1 MVCLTELGVFIPHD
15 HLYSFK
21 TLPLQSWRWCRIEL
35 ILLSLY
41 FIAVFPVATL
51 LVQSAG
57 LSTNFSYTVFPSADD
72 FLTSGESQYDPRNF
86 SFNVNPE
93 ASVFFPRLECVKLFY
108 KDLVRMKS
116 GESNAMASFSTSFTF
131 SITQGQFTNRSG
143 WLGHAYGLMFIFGSE
158 DFLLG
163 ANAGKYFGVEFDTY
177 NNFITEDPSD
187 SHIGVA
193 LNNLNSAYT
202 YNLCEGQRTSCSF
215 PWTGRTYTAWIEYY
229 GPTRSLEVWFA
240 NGSLRGVVKPAVPA
254 LIRVDNLDV
263 MDIFEDYMYVA
274 FSGNVWPTLDTHQL
288 LSWNFASSLSEAVQT
303 PMQRRLF
310 SKSWILIVCA
320 AFGSAILAAIYLLG
334 HWKTSPNKSYEF
346 ELEHL
351 MGVRRFTFKE
361 LKKATNNFNEGS
373 LLGKGGSGTVYKGTL
388 TPSGVMVAVKR
399 LKHDSQHVDRVF
411 LAEVSSISQIRHR
424 NLVHLQGWCH
434 EDAHF
439 LLVFDHMSNG
449 SLDEWLFPSRRR
461 CPSDPK
467 YKKFEVL
474 PWELRFS
481 ILAGVAAAVE
491 YLHEE
496 WVQCVLHRDIK
507 LSNVMLDA
515 DFNPHLG
522 DFGLARLMDHK
533 KLEKTTM
540 VAGTF
545 GCMAPEIH
553 YTGRATKESDV
564 YSFGVLMLEVLCGRR
579 AVNLQVEDPDEDFM
593 LLQAVWRSYEGG
605 NILSAVDPGL
615 LRMHPQ
621 QRIPSTGATN
631 QTSRVTE
638 AACQRDEVHEFGPTT
653 GPTVSRGA
661 TANFGEEVKV
671 VHLLHLGLRVVK
683 QVIMQVQGSTA
694 DKDSISTLKWLPA
707 LPSIMPSLGLHLS
720 PSSEEVETRLFPEN
734 SRYHGVHRRFVTN

>member
-15 HLYSFK
+15 HLYSVK
-21 TLPLQSWRWCRIEL
+21 TLSLQSWRWCRIEL

-116 GESNAMASFSTSFTF
+116 G
-131 SITQGQFTNRSG
+131 
-143 WLGHAYGLMFIFGSE
+143 
-158 DFLLG
+158 

-202 YNLCEGQRTSCSF
+202 YNLCEGQRTSCS
-215 PWTGRTYTAWIEYY
+215 
-229 GPTRSLEVWFA
+229 SLEVWFA
-240 NGSLRGVVKPAVPA
+240 NGSLREGVVKPAVPA

-263 MDIFEDYMYVA
+263 MDIFEDYMYVG

-303 PMQRRLF
+303 PMQRLLF

-399 LKHDSQHVDRVF
+399 LKHDSQHVERVF

-439 LLVFDHMSNG
+439 LLVFDYMSNG

-474 PWELRFS
+474 PWDLRFS

-507 LSNVMLDA
+507 SSNVMLDA

-522 DFGLARLMDHK
+522 DFGPPRLMDNK

-638 AACQRDEVHEFGPTT
+638 AACERDEVHEFGPTT
-653 GPTVSRGA
+653 GPMVSRGA

-720 PSSEEVETRLFPEN
+720 PSSEVATSPMSATTTALEEVETRLFPEN